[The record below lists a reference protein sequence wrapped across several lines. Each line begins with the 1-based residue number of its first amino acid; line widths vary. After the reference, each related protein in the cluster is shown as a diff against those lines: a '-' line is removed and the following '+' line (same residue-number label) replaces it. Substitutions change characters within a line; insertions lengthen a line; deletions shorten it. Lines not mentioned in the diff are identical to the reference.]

1 MTIDPTELHTEEI
14 KAVVNNYKN
23 AEQTSSKMSNPLFLD
38 KVKTPAFY
46 LLPKIHKP
54 NNPGRSVYCSA
65 DCHTSSISEFVDH
78 NLEPAVTNLKSFVID
93 TTDFIKKIENVNNIT
108 NDSYLVSLDVRSLY
122 TNIRNTDG
130 IEAVRKPL
138 QKSKP
143 SISIFIIIITF
154 LRLILTLNN
163 YELIYGLVRRTFCI
177 SSDIKI

>member
-54 NNPGRSVYCSA
+54 NNPGRSVYCSV